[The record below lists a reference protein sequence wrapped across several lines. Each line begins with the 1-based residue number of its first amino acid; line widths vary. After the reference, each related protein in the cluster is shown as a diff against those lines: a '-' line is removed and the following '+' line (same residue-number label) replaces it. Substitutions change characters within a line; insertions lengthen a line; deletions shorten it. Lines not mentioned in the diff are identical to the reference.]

1 MKFKSLFFIA
11 LISVIGANAQL
22 SIGVRGAVSGSTVTK
37 FDLIENITPDFQYKI
52 APNIA
57 VFAELPITERF
68 SVQPELAYNQK
79 GFRVEEGIDLAGQF
93 GGINIPINGRLNV
106 RTHYVEVPVLA
117 KFHFGDRS
125 AAHYYFM
132 VGPSVNLLV
141 DSGLRINVLN
151 LFPVNTGFPTEIFK
165 PVEFSGVAAFGFELP
180 VAEKIHVF
188 TEVRYQHGFSRILDT
203 PVVQLPVRNRTFGG
217 GLGLKFA
224 LGS

>member
-1 MKFKSLFFIA
+1 MKFKALFLIA
-11 LISVIGANAQL
+11 LISVFGAKAQT
-22 SIGVRGAVSGSTVTK
+22 SIGVRGAISSSTVTK
-37 FDLIENITPDFQYKI
+37 FDLIENITPEFRYKI

-57 VFAELPITERF
+57 VFAELPVTENF
-68 SVQPELAYNQK
+68 SIQPEVGYNQK

-93 GGINIPINGRLNV
+93 GGVNIPVNGRLNV
-106 RTHYVEVPVLA
+106 KTHYIDVPVLA

-132 VGPSVNLLV
+132 VGPSVNFLV

-151 LFPVNTGFPTEIFK
+151 IFPIDTGFPTEIFK

-180 VAEKIHVF
+180 VAQKVKVF

-203 PVVQLPVRNRTFGG
+203 PIVQLPVRNRTFGG
-217 GLGLKFA
+217 GLGLKYV